1 MKLSVII
8 VNYNVRYFLDQALGS
23 VLQSD
28 CDFSYE
34 VIVVDN
40 GSTDDSVPW
49 VKANYPGVKLLSP
62 GENLGFAK
70 ANNLAVNSC
79 KGEYVLLLNPDTIVQ
94 KETLQQCIDFMEN
107 HHDAGA
113 LGVRMFDGSGV
124 FLPESK
130 RGFPGPWTSFCKIT
144 GLNELFP
151 RSKWLNYYY
160 MGHLNSNEN
169 QVVDVLTGAF
179 MMMKKVN
186 YQSVGGLDEEFFMY
200 GEDIDLCYQ
209 LSQKGFKNYYLAS
222 TSIIHFKGEST
233 KKSSLK
239 YIRTFYSAMSIYAKK
254 HYSSPWQSVL
264 SVLIQLA
271 IYTRAWM
278 AVLSRFI
285 RQIHF
290 LIIDIVSIVVVFGI
304 LSTNTQYS
312 PPSGLAVLITALCY
326 STLLDFFAGKRPS
339 FRWWPIT
346 QSFIISLVFSSV
358 LFLFH
363 LMDEKNYLY
372 IGLSVFFVSIIKIM
386 YAVFSGREMMLP
398 QNKRSGNT
406 YVLSDRSGFK
416 AAAALL
422 DLSKLIPE
430 ECIQITDLNHQA
442 FNSESEIV
450 FDPRVIRWDQV
461 VRSITAYPGIR
472 AIRIL
477 ALDRKALISS
487 SSKNQVAEVIHL
499 DRKIDDVQ
507 LNLMEKKRKGDVLI
521 SLVLLFLSPILLLL
535 GKGRRITQAWQVLR
549 NEKTWIGVEPSLH
562 YLTADLSEDSVWRW
576 KEDSAL
582 HTLIQ
587 QELYIRNYR
596 LQKDL
601 MFIIKSL

>member
-23 VLQSD
+23 VLQSK

-49 VKANYPGVKLLSP
+49 VKEKYPTVKLLSP

-79 KGEYVLLLNPDTIVQ
+79 YGEYILLLNPDTIVQ
-94 KETLQQCIDFMEN
+94 KETLQLCIDFMES
-107 HHDAGA
+107 HLDAGA

-160 MGHLNSNEN
+160 MGHLDSNVN
-169 QVVDVLTGAF
+169 QEVDVLTGAF
-179 MMMKKVN
+179 MMMKKDN
-186 YQSVGGLDEEFFMY
+186 YQVVGGLDEEFFMY

-285 RQIHF
+285 RQIQF
-290 LIIDIVSIVVVFGI
+290 LIMDIVAVAVVFGL
-304 LSTNTQYS
+304 LSTMTHQSS
-312 PPSGLAVLITALCY
+312 PAVLAVLSTAICY
-326 STLLDFFAGKRPS
+326 SVLLDFFAGKRPS
-339 FRWWPIT
+339 YRWWPIT
-346 QSFIISLVFSSV
+346 LSLLISWVLMST
-358 LFLFH
+358 LFL
-363 LMDEKNYLY
+363 LGVMDERNYLY
-372 IGLSVFFVSIIKIM
+372 IGSSVFLVSLMKIA
-386 YAVFSGREMMLP
+386 YAIFSGREMMLP
-398 QNKRSGNT
+398 QNKRRGNT
-406 YVLSDRSGFK
+406 YVLSDQSGFE

-422 DLSKLIPE
+422 DLSRSIPE
-430 ECIQITDLNHQA
+430 QCIQITDLHHQP
-442 FNSESEIV
+442 FNSEIEIV
-450 FDPRVIRWDQV
+450 FDPRVIPWDQV
-461 VRSITAYPGIR
+461 VRNITAFPSIR
-472 AIRIL
+472 ANRIL

-499 DRKIDDVQ
+499 DRRVDDHQVD
-507 LNLMEKKRKGDVLI
+507 LMIRKRKGDVLI
-521 SLVLLFLSPILLLL
+521 SLVLLFLSPIFLLT
-535 GKGRRITQAWQVLR
+535 GKGKRIVQAWQVLR
-549 NEKTWIGVEPSLH
+549 NEKTWIGVDPSLN
-562 YLTADLSEDSVWRW
+562 YLTAHLSGHSVWKWNEDS
-576 KEDSAL
+576 SL
-582 HTLIQ
+582 HTLVQ
-587 QELYIRNYR
+587 QELYLRNYQ
-596 LQKDL
+596 LQKDVR
-601 MFIIKSL
+601 FILKSL